1 MSKIIDIESKFIGQ
15 EIKIFN
21 LSWNIFPI
29 FTIFIFTRTF
39 FWIPSKL
46 VFRYFST
53 NNIIAFQIFQSGL
66 LHIVP
71 IQFIFFSPRRIVSLH
86 LTTRIQVQSFYDKK
100 YFVISVL
107 DVSKIFINISQLI
120 GNKKKEKKHW
130 ERISRSDSRNV
141 HIFFGGNVISF
152 SIKDDTV
159 PLAFDYYTIGQLLI
173 RWANQMMAR
182 WWWEAFENE
191 ISLEARLFLWIF
203 CF

>member
-1 MSKIIDIESKFIGQ
+1 MNQSLSVKRSRYLIYL
-15 EIKIFN
+15 EIFFPSLRSLFLHAPFSEFHRNSFSVTFQQTILLLFRFFSLVYCISYRFN
-21 LSWNIFPI
+21 L
-29 FTIFIFTRTF
+29 
-39 FWIPSKL
+39 
-46 VFRYFST
+46 
-53 NNIIAFQIFQSGL
+53 
-66 LHIVP
+66 
-71 IQFIFFSPRRIVSLH
+71 FFSPPDASCLFILQLVYRFNRFTIKNISYISL
-86 LTTRIQVQSFYDKK
+86 
-100 YFVISVL
+100 L

-120 GNKKKEKKHW
+120 GSKKNEKKHW
-130 ERISRSDSRNV
+130 ERTSRSDSRNV

>member
-1 MSKIIDIESKFIGQ
+1 M
-15 EIKIFN
+15 
-21 LSWNIFPI
+21 
-29 FTIFIFTRTF
+29 
-39 FWIPSKL
+39 
-46 VFRYFST
+46 
-53 NNIIAFQIFQSGL
+53 
-66 LHIVP
+66 
-71 IQFIFFSPRRIVSLH
+71 SLH

-120 GNKKKEKKHW
+120 GSKKNEKKHW
-130 ERISRSDSRNV
+130 ERTSRSDSRNV

-182 WWWEAFENE
+182 
-191 ISLEARLFLWIF
+191 
-203 CF
+203 